1 MSKPVSAMAI
11 GSFLLTGVGLLIL
24 ALLLFG
30 GNQFFKPKIEWVVF
44 FDTSLNGLNVGA
56 PVKVQGVQVGLVKEI
71 GLQLDLDRP
80 RLTKPVVLEIDPLR
94 LTTPEGMPL
103 KLSIFSSSE
112 IREELKLLIEAGL
125 RARLELQSILTGLL
139 YVDLNFYPYQPVRL
153 TGQNYRD
160 MPEVPSIPPTVDEV
174 VTTLE
179 DVLKKVRAMPLDAMV
194 EDVAVTLAEVRNLV
208 GSAEAR
214 QSRKALNE
222 AVMDARHLVQSLDR
236 QMPGVLKHMDDT
248 LVGMQQTSRDI
259 GATARE
265 TTRLVSSVQNQVV
278 PIMKAAE
285 AALLKATAALEST
298 QAAAANVA
306 DATGA
311 DSALQAS
318 VVELRRSARSM
329 RDLTDYLER
338 HPDAVVFGKPDEGH
352 DR

>member
-11 GSFLLTGVGLLIL
+11 GSFLITGFGLLIL

-71 GLQLDLDRP
+71 GLQLDLDKQ

-94 LTTPEGMPL
+94 LTTPEGLPL
-103 KLSIFSSSE
+103 KLSYFSSSE
-112 IREELKLLIEAGL
+112 IREELKHLIEAGL

-179 DVLKKVRAMPLDAMV
+179 DVLKKIRTMPLDAMV
-194 EDVAVTLAEVRNLV
+194 DDVAVTLAEVRNLV
-208 GSAEAR
+208 GSAEAK

-222 AVMDARHLVQSLDR
+222 AMLDARHLVQSLDR
-236 QMPGVLKHMDDT
+236 QVPGMLSRMDETLGSLKE
-248 LVGMQQTSRDI
+248 TSQDI

-265 TTRLVSSVQNQVV
+265 TTSLVKAAQNHVV
-278 PIMKAAE
+278 PVMKAAE
-285 AALLKATAALEST
+285 QTLLKATETLEST
-298 QAAAANVA
+298 QAAAANIA
-306 DATGA
+306 DATGE

-318 VVELRRSARSM
+318 VVELRRAARSL

-338 HPDAVVFGKPDEGH
+338 HPDSVVFGKPDEGH
-352 DR
+352 ER